1 MKYCENCGAEL
12 EDSAVFCEEC
22 GAKVETVPQEKA
34 VDSEQGKEIDRPD
47 NEVIESKE
55 EKHVEIHSS
64 IETEISDKS
73 NGKKKMMIPVL
84 CGAIAVLVI
93 AVIVTIVV
101 ISKKSDNDGKNKG
114 DETIISTENVTDSDN
129 WKKLYIECLKNVD
142 SKNYSG
148 CEYIYLNN
156 DDIPE
161 LLILGSNTAAGNI
174 LVTSDNTTINTKI
187 VSSGNMYYAEKINE
201 LDVESGRQGVYVYK
215 IYSIIDGQIKED
227 EVNSYNTSGKKKL
240 VYNRP
245 KTIQQVIDYLS
256 GKTTATEAT
265 TQTTKKLTATE
276 KLTGTWLA
284 QEEQKPGD
292 YTFKVSLEMTVNSVD
307 GSNANVD
314 LKFVRT
320 SERGI
325 TFIYLIKGL
334 NANIVSG
341 TGLEFDASKADLVLS
356 NESNREE
363 TILNPFRGKT
373 FGTGTIQID
382 TTDNDSIGI
391 TILNVNFVNDN
402 FSLMNVDM
410 KRQ

>member
-22 GAKVETVPQEKA
+22 GAKVETVSQEKT
-34 VDSEQGKEIDRPD
+34 VDSERSKKIDRQD
-47 NEVIESKE
+47 NDVNEVKEDKQIET
-55 EKHVEIHSS
+55 HSS
-64 IETEISDKS
+64 IETETSDKS
-73 NGKKKMMIPVL
+73 IGKKKMMIPVL
-84 CGAIAVLVI
+84 CGVIGVLVI
-93 AVIVTIVV
+93 AIIVMIVV
-101 ISKKSDNDGKNKG
+101 MSKKSNNDGKNEKS
-114 DETIISTENVTDSDN
+114 EAITISTTEAESQNVT
-129 WKKLYIECLKNVD
+129 E
-142 SKNYSG
+142 SKS
-148 CEYIYLNN
+148 ETVM
-156 DDIPE
+156 
-161 LLILGSNTAAGNI
+161 S
-174 LVTSDNTTINTKI
+174 
-187 VSSGNMYYAEKINE
+187 
-201 LDVESGRQGVYVYK
+201 
-215 IYSIIDGQIKED
+215 
-227 EVNSYNTSGKKKL
+227 
-240 VYNRP
+240 
-245 KTIQQVIDYLS
+245 
-256 GKTTATEAT
+256 TEAT

-284 QEEQKPGD
+284 QEEQKGGQ

-320 SERGI
+320 SEGGI

-341 TGLEFDASKADLVLS
+341 TRLEFDASKADLVLS
-356 NESNREE
+356 NESNREG
-363 TILNPFRGKT
+363 TTLNPFRGKT

-382 TTDNDSIGI
+382 TTDNDSIGV